1 MNRKLSNT
9 GLMSSSI
16 ICVNI
21 HTMSGHSKW
30 STIKRDKAVNDAKK
44 SQVFTKLTRA
54 ITVAARD
61 GADPDTNSALRVA
74 IEKAKSARM
83 PKDNIERAVQKGSGG
98 GEGIQFEE
106 VVYEGYGP
114 EGVAF
119 YVKGLTDNRNRTVAE
134 IRNIFSRYGGSLGGA
149 GSTSYIFADPENPV
163 FELEVSDQKK
173 AQAIFNLID
182 ALEDHDDVSDVYC
195 NAKISDDIANSL

>member
-98 GEGIQFEE
+98 GEGTHFEE
-106 VVYEGYGP
+106 VVYEGYGS

-149 GSTSYIFADPENPV
+149 GSTSYIFADPENPA
-163 FELEVSDQKK
+163 FEIEVSDQKK
-173 AQAIFNLID
+173 AQAVFNLID

-195 NAKISDDIANSL
+195 NARISDDIANSL